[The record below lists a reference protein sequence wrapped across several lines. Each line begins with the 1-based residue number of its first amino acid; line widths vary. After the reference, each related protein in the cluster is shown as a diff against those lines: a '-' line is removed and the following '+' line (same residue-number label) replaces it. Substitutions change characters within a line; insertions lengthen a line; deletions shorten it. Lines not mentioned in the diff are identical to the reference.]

1 MLMNAELGQE
11 KNLLNRMRSIQNV
24 KEVHVTYGV
33 YDLIAIIDAET
44 QDKLKEVITSKI
56 RSLPGLKTTLT
67 MIVVE

>member
-1 MLMNAELGQE
+1 MLINTELGRE
-11 KNLLNRMRSIQNV
+11 KDLLHQLKFVQNV

-33 YDLIAIIDAET
+33 YDLIAIIEAET
-44 QDKLKEVITSKI
+44 QDSLKQVISNKI